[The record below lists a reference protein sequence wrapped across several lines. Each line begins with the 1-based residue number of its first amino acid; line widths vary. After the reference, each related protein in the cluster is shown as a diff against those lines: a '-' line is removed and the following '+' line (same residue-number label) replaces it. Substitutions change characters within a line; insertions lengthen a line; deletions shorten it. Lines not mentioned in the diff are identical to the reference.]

1 MTKSKV
7 VLASLLSL
15 GRQILFNLLERC
27 QSNDDDDDNDANNDG
42 DDGNDDD
49 DDDGDDSF
57 TAMMVVLLTSLLSL
71 GRPTLSLKDASPII
85 H

>member
-1 MTKSKV
+1 M